1 MREQN
6 LNVEELES
14 KIHSQENAFK
24 KLEIISDDNEPYN
37 RRSYLRIHGIKFKDS
52 GKKRKIMEEK
62 EKYYNVLGIPFD
74 EKEIDGTHGIGS
86 PSWIRNGKGKLGQ

>member
-6 LNVEELES
+6 INVEELES

-37 RRSYLRIHGIKFKDS
+37 RRSCLRIQGIKFKDS
-52 GKKRKIMEEK
+52 GVGKVMEEK

-74 EKEIDGTHGIGS
+74 KKEIDGTHDIGS
-86 PSWIRNGKGKLGQ
+86 PSWTKNGKEKLGQ